1 MATDDLSNF
10 QSVIEG
16 LDLRPPSEYA
26 TGELKPL
33 CSFLPALFD
42 KWVLAGSIADVCE
55 SPIEIE
61 LGVQFLIA
69 FRAIG
74 DDDFEL
80 VPQQVLGSFRYDF
93 AITRQGKLIGL
104 IECDGKEFHSTT
116 EQVANDRAKDK
127 LAAQMGV
134 RMFRFSG
141 SDIWRDPKRCAREVL
156 HTIIFKIHLTPD
168 QWDAL
173 NLALAPRPTA
183 PDEELLCA
191 AA

>member
-1 MATDDLSNF
+1 MASHDFSNF
-10 QSVIEG
+10 QSAIER
-16 LDLRPPSEYA
+16 LDMLPPTEYA
-26 TGELKPL
+26 TDELKPL
-33 CSFLPALFD
+33 YTFLPSLFD
-42 KWVLAGSIADVCE
+42 KWALAGTIADVCE
-55 SPIEIE
+55 SPIEVD
-61 LGVQFLIA
+61 LGVMFLIA

-74 DDDFEL
+74 DNDFQL
-80 VPQQVLGSFRYDF
+80 VPQHVLGSFRYDF
-93 AITRQGKLIGL
+93 AITHQGKLIGL

-116 EQVANDRAKDK
+116 EQMANDRAKDK

-141 SDIWRDPKRCAREVL
+141 SDIWRGPQGCVRQVL
-156 HTIIFKIHLTPD
+156 HTIIPKIHLTSD

-183 PDEELLCA
+183 PDEFLCA

>member
-1 MATDDLSNF
+1 MTSDDFSNF
-10 QSVIEG
+10 QSAIEWP
-16 LDLRPPSEYA
+16 DLHPPTKYA
-26 TGELKPL
+26 TDELKPL
-33 CSFLPALFD
+33 YSFLPALFD
-42 KWVLAGSIADVCE
+42 KWALEGGIADVCE
-55 SPIEIE
+55 SPIEVE

-74 DDDFEL
+74 DDDFKL

-104 IECDGKEFHSTT
+104 IECDGREFHSTT
-116 EQVANDRAKDK
+116 EQIANDRAKDK
-127 LAAQMGV
+127 LAAQMGI

-141 SDIWRDPKRCAREVL
+141 SDIWRDPKGCAREVL
-156 HTIIFKIHLTPD
+156 HTIIFKVHLTPD

-183 PDEELLCA
+183 PDEFLYA

>member
-1 MATDDLSNF
+1 MASDDFSHF
-10 QSVIEG
+10 QSASEWR
-16 LDLRPPSEYA
+16 DFPPPTEYV
-26 TGELKPL
+26 TGELKL
-33 CSFLPALFD
+33 LHSFLPALFD
-42 KWVLAGSIADVCE
+42 KWALAGSIADVCE
-55 SPIEIE
+55 SPIEID

-74 DDDFEL
+74 DDDFQL

-93 AITRQGKLIGL
+93 AITRQEKLIGL
-104 IECDGKEFHSTT
+104 VECDGKEFHSTT
-116 EQVANDRAKDK
+116 EQIANDRAKDK

-141 SDIWRDPKRCAREVL
+141 SDIWRDPKVCVREVL
-156 HTIIFKIHLTPD
+156 HTIIPKIRLTSD

-173 NLALAPRPTA
+173 NLVLSPRPTA
-183 PDEELLCA
+183 PDEFLCA

>member
-1 MATDDLSNF
+1 MTSDDLSNF
-10 QSVIEG
+10 QSAIEWP
-16 LDLRPPSEYA
+16 DLHPPTEYA

-33 CSFLPALFD
+33 YSFLPALFD
-42 KWVLAGSIADVCE
+42 KWVLEGSIADVCE
-55 SPIEIE
+55 SPIEVD
-61 LGVQFLIA
+61 LGVMFLIA
-69 FRAIG
+69 SRAIG
-74 DDDFEL
+74 DDYFQL

-116 EQVANDRAKDK
+116 EQIANDRAKDK
-127 LAAQMGV
+127 LAAQMGI

-141 SDIWRDPKRCAREVL
+141 SDIWRDPKGCAREVL
-156 HTIIFKIHLTPD
+156 HTIIFKVHLTPD

-183 PDEELLCA
+183 PDESLCA

>member
-1 MATDDLSNF
+1 MALDDFSHF
-10 QSVIEG
+10 QSASEWR
-16 LDLRPPSEYA
+16 DFPPPTEYV

-33 CSFLPALFD
+33 HSFLPALFD
-42 KWVLAGSIADVCE
+42 KFALRMTIADVCE
-55 SPIEIE
+55 SPIEVD
-61 LGVQFLIA
+61 LGVMFLIA

-74 DDDFEL
+74 DDDFQL
-80 VPQQVLGSFRYDF
+80 VPQQVLRSFRYDF
-93 AITRQGKLIGL
+93 AVTHQGKLIGL

-116 EQVANDRAKDK
+116 EQIANDHAKDK

-141 SDIWRDPKRCAREVL
+141 SDIWRDPQGCVREVL
-156 HTIIFKIHLTPD
+156 YTIIPKIHLTPD

-183 PDEELLCA
+183 PDEFLCA
-191 AA
+191 AAA

>member
-74 DDDFEL
+74 DDDFE
-80 VPQQVLGSFRYDF
+80 PS
-93 AITRQGKLIGL
+93 
-104 IECDGKEFHSTT
+104 STT
-116 EQVANDRAKDK
+116 GAWVVQ
-127 LAAQMGV
+127 
-134 RMFRFSG
+134 
-141 SDIWRDPKRCAREVL
+141 I
-156 HTIIFKIHLTPD
+156 
-168 QWDAL
+168 
-173 NLALAPRPTA
+173 
-183 PDEELLCA
+183 
-191 AA
+191 